1 MESEHSEECLA
12 RQHKDNVGYLAG
24 HALAG
29 ILAHAGSTYAHLDFN
44 ETVELAAA
52 YAEALAEAL
61 AKRLD
66 NPPQDEV

>member
-29 ILAHAGSTYAHLDFN
+29 ILANSSGAFGKLGFDQ
-44 ETVELAAA
+44 TVDLAAR
-52 YAEALAEAL
+52 YAEAL

-66 NPPQDEV
+66 NPPQAEV